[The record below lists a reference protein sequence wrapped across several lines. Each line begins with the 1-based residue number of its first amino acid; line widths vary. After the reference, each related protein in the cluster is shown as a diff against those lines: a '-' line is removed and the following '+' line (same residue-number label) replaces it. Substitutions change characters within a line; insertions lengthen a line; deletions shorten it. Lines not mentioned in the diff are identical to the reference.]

1 MAFDGPMQKEEE
13 TVSAECQNGRLSG
26 AFRTAT
32 IIAVTGVL
40 ALVGC
45 AKNNDTVEANNDV
58 SKCAEK
64 FKDIPTTM
72 PVTNKD
78 AGTLIVGTNP
88 PYKPNEFKDETGKL
102 VGFDIDLTD
111 AVAAELG
118 YKTDYRESSFDTII
132 PSIEGCNYDL
142 GVSSF
147 TDNKEREKT
156 VDFVT
161 YFSAGSSWAQ
171 RTGAGIDPDNACGK
185 KVAVQS
191 KTVQETDELP
201 AKNKKCTDAG
211 KPAIQVV
218 PFDSQ
223 DLATNAVVL
232 GQADAMSADSPV
244 TAYAI
249 KANPGKLEAAGVV
262 FDSAPYGWPVA
273 KKSKLADAMVAAL
286 KSLIANG
293 KYKEIAAKWGLEGGM
308 ITEPQIN
315 GATS

>member
-1 MAFDGPMQKEEE
+1 MQKEEG
-13 TVSAECQNGRLSG
+13 TVSAECQKGGRLSV
-26 AFRTAT
+26 ALRTAT
-32 IIAVTGVL
+32 ILAVTGVL
-40 ALVGC
+40 ALAGC
-45 AKNNDTVEANNDV
+45 AKNDDTVKANEDV

-72 PVTNKD
+72 PVTNKN

-88 PYKPNEFKDETGKL
+88 PYKPNEFTDETGKL

-118 YKTDYRESSFDTII
+118 YKTDYREASFDTII
-132 PSIEGCNYDL
+132 PSIEGCNFDL

-147 TDNKEREKT
+147 TDTKEREKT

-171 RTGAGIDPDNACGK
+171 RAGAGIDPDNACGK

-191 KTVQETDELP
+191 KTTQETDLQERS
-201 AKNKKCTDAG
+201 KKCTDAG
-211 KPAIQVV
+211 KPAITVI

-223 DLATNAVVL
+223 DLAANAVVL

-249 KANPGKLEAAGVV
+249 KANPGKLEPSGVV
-262 FDSAPYGWPVA
+262 FASAPYGWPVA
-273 KKSKLADAMVAAL
+273 KKSKLSEALLAAM
-286 KSLIANG
+286 KSVIASG
-293 KYKEIAAKWGLEGGM
+293 KYKEIAAKWGLEDGM
-308 ITEPQIN
+308 ITDPVIN
-315 GATS
+315 GATD